1 MKVNNILK
9 IIVLFATLWAGSAT
23 AEVDYEAWVTQAE
36 RSQKIIS
43 NASSSDL
50 TLETLREQLVEKRA
64 AFADAEEAN
73 APEIATVEDQISA
86 LGPAPAEG
94 QSEGEEIAAR
104 REELTAK
111 LSDLRAPGLRA
122 EETQRQISG
131 MIAQIDQILRER
143 QTSKVMRHG
152 ALPLTPG
159 FWAEAFE
166 ELVRSLPSLT
176 PQFEVDLDL
185 LPGALL
191 LAGLGAFL
199 LARGRSLAI
208 SLANLARKLTR
219 RGTGVWEFIAS
230 LGQILLPFAG
240 LALLLAA
247 SLSVLVL
254 TGPLESFILEA
265 ASVTLSLLVV
275 GWLARRL
282 FPLEGAGLLQI
293 DTALHSALRRQL
305 IFGGAVLA
313 GAAMVAFWAR
323 SGGWSLNARDAWDLP
338 LVLLGALCLWRLAR
352 LLRLALAEREAGPQG
367 FIRQVARLLRR
378 ALVLAGLA
386 GVLLVLAG
394 YHAAGAALVFQSL
407 RTVFLLGM
415 VLVLQDF
422 LASLWILLSNGKEE
436 DREGLVPTLL
446 GFLLALAALPML
458 ALIWGARATDLTE
471 LWQRFQGG
479 FSLGTTR
486 ISPGIFITFAV
497 VFAIGYM
504 ATRMLQSALRSSVLP
519 KTRLDRGGQ
528 NALVSGI
535 GYVGIFLAALI
546 AITTAGI
553 DLSGLAIVA
562 GALSV
567 GIGFGLQNIVSNFV
581 SGVILLI
588 ERPIA
593 IGDWI
598 EVGGKQGYVRAISVR
613 STRIE
618 TFDRF
623 DVIVPNADFVSGPVT
638 NYTRSNTIG
647 RLILPVGVAYGTDT
661 RRVQELLVEVARD
674 APNVV
679 SYPAPYAVFQNF
691 GASTYDLELRVYL
704 RDVNSGLSTRTE
716 LNHRIRECFEREGI
730 EIAFPQQDVW
740 VRGMVAPKEEG
751 Q

>member
-1 MKVNNILK
+1 MNNILK
-9 IIVLFATLWAGSAT
+9 ILVLFAALWAGAAT
-23 AEVDYEAWVTQAE
+23 AEIDYEAWAAQAE

-50 TLETLREQLVEKRA
+50 TLESLREQLVEKRA

-73 APEIATVEDQISA
+73 APEIATVKDQIAA
-86 LGPAPAEG
+86 LGPVPAEG

-104 REELTAK
+104 RTELTAR

-131 MIAQIDQILRER
+131 MIAQIDQTLRER

-166 ELVRSLPSLT
+166 ELTKSLPSLT

-199 LARGRSLAI
+199 LARGRKLAM

-230 LGQILLPFAG
+230 LGQVLLPFIG
-240 LALLLAA
+240 FTLLLVA

-254 TGPLESFILEA
+254 TGPLENFILET
-265 ASVTLSLLVV
+265 ASVMLSLLVV

-282 FPLEGAGLLQI
+282 FPLEGVGLLHI
-293 DTALHSALRRQL
+293 ETALHGAFRRQL

-313 GAAMVAFWAR
+313 GAAVVAFWAR
-323 SGGWSLNARDAWDLP
+323 SGGWSLNAGDAWHLP

-367 FIRQVARLLRR
+367 FVRQVARLLRR

-415 VLVLQDF
+415 VMVLQDF

-446 GFLLALAALPML
+446 GFLLALTALPML

-479 FSLGTTR
+479 FSLGATR

-504 ATRMLQSALRSSVLP
+504 ATRMLQSALRNSVLP

-528 NALVSGI
+528 NALVSGV

-661 RRVQELLVEVARD
+661 RRVQELLLEVARD
-674 APNVV
+674 VPNVM

>member
-9 IIVLFATLWAGSAT
+9 ILVLFATLWAGSAT